1 MKKLIFAL
9 VTLLTYSCSEKPKSG
24 FSMNGTTTGIE
35 NGTVLYLE
43 SDLDG
48 RIIDSTIVESNSFKF
63 QTKLS
68 ETPIEVM
75 LRTKDDSQYRYLWL
89 ENNPMTFT
97 VTEIDFRNADVT
109 GSATENLEQSLYKG
123 IDTLPRQERRK
134 LEMEFVYNNPNSI
147 VSASILSVYTT
158 TWGKEKTSELFDQFS
173 PENKN
178 SEYGKMIAN
187 YIKFNQNPKIG
198 EQFVDFEMPDRNGNL
213 KKLSDLKGKIIL
225 LEFWSSGCSPCR
237 KENPNLV
244 KTYEAFNKK
253 GFEIFAV
260 SEDENKESWIR
271 AIEMDGLNWIHVS
284 DLKNANMASLIYGVH
299 GIPDNFLIDRNGVI
313 IGRNLRG
320 DELNKKIVEIIE

>member
-1 MKKLIFAL
+1 
-9 VTLLTYSCSEKPKSG
+9 
-24 FSMNGTTTGIE
+24 
-35 NGTVLYLE
+35 
-43 SDLDG
+43 
-48 RIIDSTIVESNSFKF
+48 
-63 QTKLS
+63 
-68 ETPIEVM
+68 
-75 LRTKDDSQYRYLWL
+75 
-89 ENNPMTFT
+89 MTFT

-109 GSATENLEQSLYKG
+109 GSATENLCQSLYKG

-320 DELNKKIVEIIE
+320 DELNKKIVGIIE